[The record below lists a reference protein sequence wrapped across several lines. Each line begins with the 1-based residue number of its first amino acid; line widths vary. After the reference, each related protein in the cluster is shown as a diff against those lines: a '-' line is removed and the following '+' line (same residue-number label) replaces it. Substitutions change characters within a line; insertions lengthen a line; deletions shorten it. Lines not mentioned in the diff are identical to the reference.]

1 MILSPTIS
9 YDLLRSI
16 SFGRHLHELAWK
28 RILQDNNHLTDV
40 NQFVNEYLIQERRN
54 RSTIQMIEKM
64 NKSLTV
70 INIENAK
77 LKNALVKDKKLNQ
90 ATRMKTANDITQWK
104 KEIKIERTNKI
115 KFENQ
120 RKHTHETVKLLKPS
134 IDKLMVLVRE
144 YDPDGTYAIEQMN
157 DISGAGHDHQIH
169 TTMGFLESSIDSM
182 LLIRSKNKNEQRII
196 KKQRGGGGGRVFSDK
211 GSYHTGNVHHYHHKK
226 THSSNRSRK
235 GAILASEYEIDHI
248 IPTTYDKEILNGDKI
263 TSGNYSPYIS
273 YLSQPGLKH
282 FVTIEQFNEKTSS
295 TIPLN
300 VNFQIS
306 CRQVFSDNL
315 ALVSTTTNNETTV
328 GLMKHRKGAG
338 TKQISSYPD
347 PKDFPRS
354 RTLNDAAVIIHAP
367 IVRHNEGANFATQKY
382 ISEWRI
388 KHQDQLHTA
397 FNTHSIN

>member
-1 MILSPTIS
+1 
-9 YDLLRSI
+9 
-16 SFGRHLHELAWK
+16 
-28 RILQDNNHLTDV
+28 
-40 NQFVNEYLIQERRN
+40 
-54 RSTIQMIEKM
+54 MIEKM